1 MPGTTTA
8 PELRDQTLVEMARQG
23 NQDAFGELIRRHQQ
37 KCVDIATF
45 FLRNR
50 GDAEDEVQN
59 AFSKAYA
66 HLDQYQGEAEFSTWL
81 ARIVS
86 NQCLMLM
93 RVKRRTRFVYLD
105 ETPSSH
111 EAPQMELPACG
122 PDPEGELAFNQMKTV
137 LRREIRRIPPMLRN
151 VMLLRDIQEL
161 PMTDVAERLG
171 ITVPAA
177 KSRLLRARTELRSR
191 LMRHTTKAGNNSPLS
206 RSAAPLNRVA
216 HHRAMRP
223 WLGATA

>member
-1 MPGTTTA
+1 M
-8 PELRDQTLVEMARQG
+8 LVDLAREG
-23 NQDAFGELIRRHQQ
+23 DKDAFGELTRRHRQ
-37 KCVDIATF
+37 KCVDLATF

-93 RVKRRTRFVYLD
+93 RVKRRTRYVYLD
-105 ETPSSH
+105 ESASGQD
-111 EAPQMELPACG
+111 APPVEVPACG
-122 PDPEGELAFNQMKTV
+122 PDPEGEFAFRQMKVV
-137 LRREIRRIPPMLRN
+137 LRTEIRRIPPMLRN

-161 PMTDVAERLG
+161 PMVDVAEKLG

-177 KSRLLRARTELRSR
+177 KSRLLRARAELRSR
-191 LMRHTTKAGNNSPLS
+191 LMRHTEKSGNISPLS

-216 HHRAMRP
+216 HHRAIRP
-223 WLGATA
+223 FLAATA